1 MFRRLASLWEEAD
14 MPELD
19 KPRTV
24 PAKERTHAPR
34 VRIMIVDDH
43 PLVRE
48 GLAALISSDARLEIC
63 AEASGIAEARRLVAE
78 ARPDVAIVDLTL
90 NDGNGLELIKEF
102 KAGYPEMKSLVLT
115 MHEESLF
122 AERAMRAG
130 AAGYVHKQQASR
142 TIVHAIRAVLAG
154 KPHLSE
160 QMLQRM
166 MQLAF
171 GSAEYER
178 PRSMLE
184 LLSDRELEV
193 FGLIGRGMTT
203 GAIAS
208 ALEVSQKTVQAHRER
223 IKDKLNLKNS
233 VELTKHAVQWVL
245 EHR

>member
-1 MFRRLASLWEEAD
+1 MIDEMERTEVPGAS
-14 MPELD
+14 
-19 KPRTV
+19 KPRT
-24 PAKERTHAPR
+24 ASTERKSAPR
-34 VRIMIVDDH
+34 VRIVIIDDH

-48 GLAALISSDARLEIC
+48 GLAALISSAPDLEIC
-63 AEASGIAEARRLVAE
+63 GEASGALEARQLVAD

-102 KAGYPEMKSLVLT
+102 KAEHPEMKLLVLT

-142 TIVHAIRAVLAG
+142 TIVQAIRVVLEG
-154 KPHLSE
+154 KPYLSE
-160 QMLQRM
+160 QMLQRVM
-166 MQLAF
+166 ELAF
-171 GSAEYER
+171 GSHGKER
-178 PRSMLE
+178 PRSTLE
-184 LLSDRELEV
+184 ALSDRELEV

-208 ALEVSQKTVQAHRER
+208 TLEISQKTVQAHRER

>member
-1 MFRRLASLWEEAD
+1 MIDELERADASGASE
-14 MPELD
+14 
-19 KPRTV
+19 PRTASKGRKS
-24 PAKERTHAPR
+24 PAR
-34 VRIMIVDDH
+34 VRIVIVDDH

-48 GLAALISSDARLEIC
+48 GLAALISSAPDLEIC
-63 AEASGIAEARRLVAE
+63 GEASGTIEARQLVAA

-102 KAGYPEMKSLVLT
+102 KAEYPEMKLLVLT

-142 TIVHAIRAVLAG
+142 TIVQAIRAVQEG
-154 KPHLSE
+154 KPYLSE
-160 QMLQRM
+160 EMLRRVM
-166 MQLAF
+166 ELAF
-171 GSAEYER
+171 GSQGKER
-178 PRSMLE
+178 PRSTLE
-184 LLSDRELEV
+184 SLSDRELEV

-208 ALEVSQKTVQAHRER
+208 ALEISQKTVQAHRER